1 MISKAQYRGIS
12 KCKHRGYLEIHH
24 IIPRCIGGKDVESN
38 IMLLT
43 YSEHCM
49 AHYLLTKIFDYAY
62 LTGAY
67 IMMKNDIVRLNKK
80 GYINESICIESN
92 KVDVFLESIK
102 DIKILIV

>member
-1 MISKAQYRGIS
+1 
-12 KCKHRGYLEIHH
+12 
-24 IIPRCIGGKDVESN
+24 
-38 IMLLT
+38 
-43 YSEHCM
+43 M